1 MKHRHGFVSNSSSSS
16 FIVLDNNK
24 LRPIPLTPNGV
35 LRIPRSKDAESEFGW
50 GTPKCSDFGSKLN
63 YAYLQVLYAD
73 DNSLKEKLFKV
84 LKARLGQGVVIEEK
98 LVLEDQYFES
108 EVEEDAYYDGN
119 SIGRIDWQS
128 TYYNSAVPVKLFSSE
143 ENLDNFL
150 FNPKS
155 YVVVGFEDVIYET
168 DFNSIEGVILDE
180 KEIEIEC

>member
-84 LKARLGQGVVIEEK
+84 LKAHLGQGVVIEE
-98 LVLEDQYFES
+98 
-108 EVEEDAYYDGN
+108 
-119 SIGRIDWQS
+119 
-128 TYYNSAVPVKLFSSE
+128 
-143 ENLDNFL
+143 
-150 FNPKS
+150 
-155 YVVVGFEDVIYET
+155 
-168 DFNSIEGVILDE
+168 
-180 KEIEIEC
+180 